1 MLPYHPAFAEAE
13 LFVCP
18 FPAVAAAFVAVVS
31 PDFFSDFFGS
41 PFFANFFVL
50 RFSFVGVASALGFF
64 FSEEGV
70 GVGEVFFFG
79 LGLGEAFGDGLGVA
93 VADGVGKEVGS

>member
-13 LFVCP
+13 LPFACP
-18 FPAVAAAFVAVVS
+18 FPAAASAFFVS

-41 PFFANFFVL
+41 PFFANFFEFS
-50 RFSFVGVASALGFF
+50 FSFVRVARGLAFF

-70 GVGEVFFFG
+70 GLGEVLFFG
-79 LGLGEAFGDGLGVA
+79 LGLGEALGGGFGVA
-93 VADGVGKEVGS
+93 VADGVG